1 MKMKKIFLLTV
12 VVLFTWLA
20 GFAQDE
26 KPGEARLQSLEIAYI
41 TKELNLSP
49 EEAQRFWPVYNKY
62 AAEMREIIKNRRKDD
77 DPLPTQQQ
85 LLDIKK
91 KYRSEFL
98 KVLAQERVNRL
109 FIAEGKFRELVR
121 RELQQ
126 RQLQKQLQKSQRR
139 GG

>member
-1 MKMKKIFLLTV
+1 MKKIFLLTV

-49 EEAQRFWPVYNKY
+49 EEAQKFWPVYNKY

-109 FIAEGKFRELVR
+109 FIAEGKFRDMVR